1 MEQKKKARRIF
12 TISASAVLALLIL
25 WTICQNLTVGVTDYT
40 IASPDLP
47 EAFDGYTI
55 AQVSDLHNSKLTE
68 QVLEIL
74 WEQNPDLIAVTG
86 DAADANHTDLEIVQ
100 DFFME
105 ARKIAPCAFITGN
118 HEGWLPEEDYLF
130 LENECYSNIHDDP
143 DRLEIGESMVLHDK
157 KILLERDGAEIALIG
172 VDDPAFIVDRETM
185 DAPER
190 DMVTSLLSPKELRTL
205 AGDTGFTVLLSHRPE
220 FFENYAEAG
229 MDLVLS
235 GHAHGGQF
243 RLPFVGGIYAPEQG
257 FLPEYDAGCYT
268 SGDTTMIVS
277 RGIGNSVF
285 PIRFNNQPEIVIITL
300 QSE

>member
-1 MEQKKKARRIF
+1 MVQKKKAKRIF
-12 TISASAVLALLIL
+12 MICTAAVLALLIL

-40 IASPDLP
+40 ISSPDLP
-47 EAFDGYTI
+47 EEFDGYTI
-55 AQVSDLHNSKLTE
+55 AQVSDLHNSGLTA
-68 QVLEIL
+68 QVLDIL

-86 DAADANHTDLEIVQ
+86 DAADANHTDLKIVQ

-105 ARKIAPCAFITGN
+105 APKIAPCAFITGN
-118 HEGWLPEEDYLF
+118 HEGWLSEEDYLF
-130 LENECYSNIHDDP
+130 LETQCYCNTYTDP
-143 DRLEIGESMVLHDK
+143 DRLENGESMVLHDK
-157 KILLERDGAEIALIG
+157 KLLLECKGAEIALIG

-190 DMVTSLLSPKELRTL
+190 DMVTSLMSPKELRTL
-205 AGDTGFTVLLSHRPE
+205 AGDAAFTVLLSHRPE
-220 FFENYAEAG
+220 FFENYAEAS

-257 FLPEYDAGCYT
+257 FLPEYDTGCYT

-285 PIRFNNQPEIVIITL
+285 PIRFNNQPEVIFITL
-300 QSE
+300 RSE